1 MTGQWEMES
10 SDERFAQWMEG
21 NLHRAATQFG
31 LTVHGAP
38 VFGWRLRSIGAPAT
52 TSQGQRWL
60 RVVSDYPQWASGD
73 G

>member
-38 VFGWRLRSIGAPAT
+38 AQERRVGWLPTRSRL
-52 TSQGQRWL
+52 
-60 RVVSDYPQWASGD
+60 
-73 G
+73 